1 MRAAA
6 TTATARAAAARSR
19 NLCSMICAGGPPAGP
34 HLHLALALRLQ
45 RVLALRLHLVLARQ
59 LHLVLVLRLQL
70 VLARRQPRP
79 PLRDRAHESTRGL
92 SRDRAETTET
102 S

>member
-1 MRAAA
+1 
-6 TTATARAAAARSR
+6 
-19 NLCSMICAGGPPAGP
+19 MICAAGPPAGP

-102 S
+102 SRQLIGTAIIVGNYCEAKPRQGR